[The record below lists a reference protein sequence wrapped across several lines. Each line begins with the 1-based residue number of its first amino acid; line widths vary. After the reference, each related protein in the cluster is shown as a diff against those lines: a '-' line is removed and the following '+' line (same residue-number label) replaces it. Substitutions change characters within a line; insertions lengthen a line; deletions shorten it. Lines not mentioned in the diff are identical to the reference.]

1 MIHNLKH
8 PNRKK
13 NPARLLKDM
22 EQELNAMRSRWK
34 EKTVSERA
42 LKEYPEFAR
51 GYLTLLH
58 ELLCVPFDASQFKD
72 LPKK

>member
-13 NPARLLKDM
+13 NPARFLKDM
-22 EQELNAMRSRWK
+22 EQELYLIKSRWQDPD
-34 EKTVSERA
+34 VSKRA

-51 GYLTLLH
+51 GYLTMLT
-58 ELLCVPFDASQFKD
+58 ELLCVPFDQSQFKD